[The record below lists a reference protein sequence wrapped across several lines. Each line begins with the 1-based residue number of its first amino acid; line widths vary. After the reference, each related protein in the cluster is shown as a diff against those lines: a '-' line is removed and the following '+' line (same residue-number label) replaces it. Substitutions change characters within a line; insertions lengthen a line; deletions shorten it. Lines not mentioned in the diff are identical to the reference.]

1 MVRQELPLAAD
12 RRSLV
17 ISGLLT
23 GIVAGIIF
31 AMFEMIVAALMGM
44 GFFAPL
50 RMISAIVLGEQAL
63 EPSYSLGAATIVG
76 LIVHMILSAIYGLIY
91 GLAVGAWSLLHQRV
105 WLVLVATLYGLLLW
119 LVNFYVIAP
128 IAFPWFGMADP
139 VVQFIAHAFFFGTA
153 LGLLLTWRLARS

>member
-1 MVRQELPLAAD
+1 MVREELLLAAD
-12 RRSLV
+12 RRSVV
-17 ISGLLT
+17 ISGLLI
-23 GIVAGIIF
+23 GIVAGIVF
-31 AMFEMIVAALMGM
+31 ATFEMIVAALMGM

-63 EPSYSLGAATIVG
+63 DPSYSLGAATIVG

-91 GLAVGAWSLLHQRV
+91 GLAVSAWSLLRQGA
-105 WLVLVATLYGLLLW
+105 WLVLVGSLYGLLLW

-139 VVQFIAHAFFFGTA
+139 VVQFIAHAFFGTA
-153 LGLLLTWRLARS
+153 VGLLLTWRLARS

>member
-1 MVRQELPLAAD
+1 MGPEPSLPPNSRIPSIALIACMPP
-12 RRSLV
+12 L
-17 ISGLLT
+17 
-23 GIVAGIIF
+23 
-31 AMFEMIVAALMGM
+31 EMIVAALMGM

-91 GLAVGAWSLLHQRV
+91 GLAVSAWSLLHQRV

-153 LGLLLTWRLARS
+153 LGLLLTWRLDRS